1 MAMET
6 QREVAEYFRSLEL
19 ALNEQEKKGTP
30 KGDPTYSRI
39 YTQLARDISQIGIAR
54 DELREAPFSQSSPRV
69 TALSDRIESTSLVT
83 RIAWMRIFIWAS
95 KKIIS
100 LHQRIG

>member
-6 QREVAEYFRSLEL
+6 QREVGEYFRSLEL

-39 YTQLARDISQIGIAR
+39 YTQLARDLGHIGIAR
-54 DELREAPFSQSSPRV
+54 DELEAAKV
-69 TALSDRIESTSLVT
+69 CGHLSTFERLEHL
-83 RIAWMRIFIWAS
+83 M
-95 KKIIS
+95 KKPV
-100 LHQRIG
+100 G

>member
-1 MAMET
+1 VAMET

-54 DELREAPFSQSSPRV
+54 DELREA
-69 TALSDRIESTSLVT
+69 AKICGHLSTFERLEHL
-83 RIAWMRIFIWAS
+83 M
-95 KKIIS
+95 KKPV
-100 LHQRIG
+100 R

>member
-54 DELREAPFSQSSPRV
+54 LRSPKHVRTLRTSYEETCPLTEDASSCNRFSSSPPLRSSI
-69 TALSDRIESTSLVT
+69 LSIVSPRYRSE
-83 RIAWMRIFIWAS
+83 
-95 KKIIS
+95 
-100 LHQRIG
+100 

>member
-6 QREVAEYFRSLEL
+6 QREVAEYFRGLEL

-39 YTQLARDISQIGIAR
+39 YSQLARDISQIGIAR
-54 DELREAPFSQSSPRV
+54 DELPEAAKICGHLNTFER
-69 TALSDRIESTSLVT
+69 LEHL
-83 RIAWMRIFIWAS
+83 M
-95 KKIIS
+95 KKPV
-100 LHQRIG
+100 R